1 MKFKQIKK
9 YLFLVLLLSLT
20 ACKTS
25 KKSVNDEMSAAF
37 EEQMKAQFEK
47 ALQENQVDVINDYH
61 ESRTQRND
69 LVHTKLEVRFD
80 WEKTYLYGKANLTF
94 APYYYPI
101 NTINIDAKGFDI
113 QAVELVGK
121 NGNSSLEYK
130 YDSLQIAIQLDKTY
144 EKGEEYEIFI
154 DYTAK
159 PNELKNGGG
168 EAITDDRGLFFINPD
183 GSEKDKPQQI
193 WTQGQSEASSCWFPT
208 LDTPNQRSSQE
219 IYMTVQDRFV
229 TLSNGKMLRS
239 TKNADGTRTDYWKQ
253 DLPHAP
259 YLFMMG
265 VGDFAVVKDKWK
277 NIELTYYVEPEFEA
291 HAKAIFGKTPKMLEF
306 FSNKLKV
313 DYPWD
318 KYGQMIVREYVSGA
332 MENTGA
338 VIFGDFVQATTR
350 ELMDWNSEDIIAHE
364 LIHHWFG
371 DLVTCESWSN
381 LTLNEGFAT
390 YGEYLWDEHEYGDFH
405 ADHIFQRVLEGYLDE
420 ANETPK
426 NLIRFYYDEKDDMF
440 DRHSY
445 NKGGRVLHSLR
456 KYVGDNAFFD
466 AVKLYLDTN
475 KFQSVEIHDLRL
487 AFEKTTGE
495 DLNWFF
501 NQWFLG
507 KGHPVLDI
515 NYEYDENKKQATVK
529 IEQQQDVSQIPVFR
543 LPLKVDVYEN
553 GKATTHNIVMTEA
566 TQEFS
571 FKVGN
576 EPQFINVDADKA
588 LICEKMD
595 NKTAENYIA
604 QAKFAPKYLDKRE
617 ALLALAALEDK
628 NKPEIVA
635 IFDAAMQHEAWAIR
649 EIAIEN
655 YDFENWKSNNKL
667 LKTLEDI
674 SKNDKKPAVR
684 VSALTKIAETK
695 STEYSPLYHSVLETD
710 SSYLVMNSAVSALG
724 TTDVKEAMQI
734 AEKYEDN
741 KHLLYSILK
750 LYKDNADESKA
761 GSFTEYYETAGAGD
775 RWGMVNY
782 YADYIMRFH
791 DMKML
796 DDALAFFEKV
806 TLEDNPWWLK
816 FASVRGLDK
825 IAAYYEADQKDLEY
839 EIKNNKE
846 LDKIEAAKKIALFQE
861 LEEKARAT
869 IESIKAKETDEKL
882 LKRYERF

>member
-1 MKFKQIKK
+1 MIV
-9 YLFLVLLLSLT
+9 LVSLS

-25 KKSVNDEMSAAF
+25 KKTANDELSAFF
-37 EEQMKAQFEK
+37 EQQMKKQFQE
-47 ALQENQVDVINDYH
+47 ALQEPQTDIINDYH

-69 LVHTKLEVRFD
+69 LVHTKLDVRFD

-94 APYYYPI
+94 TPYYYPV

-121 NGNSSLEYK
+121 NGNSSLEYE

-144 EKGEEYEIFI
+144 VKGEEYEIFI

-159 PNELKNGGG
+159 PNELKNSGGK
-168 EAITDDRGLFFINPD
+168 AITDDRGLFFINPD

-208 LDTPNQRSSQE
+208 LDSPNQRSSQE

-253 DLPHAP
+253 DLEHPP

-265 VGDFAVVKDKWK
+265 VGEFAVVKDKWK
-277 NIELTYYVEPEFEA
+277 NIELTYYVEPEYEA
-291 HAKAIFGKTPKMLEF
+291 HAKAIFGKTPKMLDF

-313 DYPWD
+313 EYPWD
-318 KYGQMIVREYVSGA
+318 KYGQMIVRDYVSGA

-350 ELMDWNSEDIIAHE
+350 ELIDWNSEDIISHE

-390 YGEYLWDEHEYGDFH
+390 YGEYLWDEHEYGEFH
-405 ADHIFQRVLEGYLDE
+405 ADHIFQRVLEGYLEE

-440 DRHSY
+440 DAHSY

-507 KGHPVLDI
+507 KGHPILDI
-515 NYEYDENKKQATVK
+515 SYKYDENKKQATVK
-529 IEQQQDVSQIPVFR
+529 MEQQQDLSEMPVFR

-553 GKATTHNIVMTEA
+553 GKATRHNILMTKA

-571 FKVGN
+571 FAAEK

-588 LICEKMD
+588 LICEKTD
-595 NKTAENYIA
+595 HKTPENYIA
-604 QAKFAPKYLDKRE
+604 QAKYAPKYLDKRE
-617 ALLALAALEDK
+617 ALSALAALEDK
-628 NKPEIVA
+628 NKPEIIAVFEEA
-635 IFDAAMQHEAWAIR
+635 IQHEAWPIR
-649 EIAIEN
+649 EMAINNYNFQNWEN
-655 YDFENWKSNNKL
+655 NFKL
-667 LKTLEDI
+667 LKTFEEI
-674 SKNDKKPAVR
+674 ARNDKKSAVR
-684 VSALTKIAETK
+684 TAAINKLAETK
-695 STEYSPLYHSVLETD
+695 STEYSPLYRFVLEND
-710 SSYLVMNSAVSALG
+710 SSYSVMNAAMIAFG
-724 TTDVKEAMQI
+724 RADAKEAMQVI
-734 AEKYEDN
+734 EQYEND
-741 KHLLYSILK
+741 KFLQYGVLE
-750 LYKDNADESKA
+750 LYKDYADESKA
-761 GSFTEYYETAGAGD
+761 NIFTQHYDKANAGE
-775 RWGMVNY
+775 RWQIVNY
-782 YADYIMRFH
+782 YSDYIMRFH

-796 DDALAFFEKV
+796 DDALAIFEKAA
-806 TLEDNPWWLK
+806 LGENPWWLK
-816 FASVRGLDK
+816 LTSVRSLDK
-825 IAAYYEADQKDLEY
+825 INEYYEADKS
-839 EIKNNKE
+839 E
-846 LDKIEAAKKIALFQE
+846 LDSEKAGDKIAL
-861 LEEKARAT
+861 LEKMQAKIKALIAD
-869 IESIKAKETDEKL
+869 IKAKETDEKL
-882 LKRYERF
+882 LERYERF